1 MNWIENLISP
11 LSLVFIV
18 LILGYYLGNIKCW
31 GISLDLS
38 GVLIVAV
45 LFGCVVI
52 SNDTINEVIDIRTL
66 KNNMQIYS
74 SLGTALFV
82 SVIGITAGYSFN
94 LRTLKNAR
102 AILIGF
108 LMVLSSFMLMKLISV
123 LDKGISYS
131 KLLGALCGAL
141 TTTPGLSAITELD
154 AVISGEAMLAYG
166 GTYLLGVIATMLC
179 VQLFA
184 KKSNMVV
191 EIEEKISDENHS
203 AIGGLLQI
211 GITII
216 LGQVIGTIRLGAFTI
231 GQSGG
236 VLCVGIVLGMIVKK
250 CFSHKIASAK
260 AMGLYRN
267 FGLVLFFV
275 GNGIPAGMSLSSGF
289 DVKLFFY
296 GTLMSIV
303 PICSG
308 VIFSKLF
315 SRDNSVSSIVAG
327 GMTSTPAVGV
337 LLRKQCQV
345 SLESYSMAYVGAL
358 LTIILLVRSCGFAN

>member
-166 GTYLLGVIATMLC
+166 GTYLLGVIATML
-179 VQLFA
+179 
-184 KKSNMVV
+184 
-191 EIEEKISDENHS
+191 
-203 AIGGLLQI
+203 
-211 GITII
+211 
-216 LGQVIGTIRLGAFTI
+216 
-231 GQSGG
+231 
-236 VLCVGIVLGMIVKK
+236 
-250 CFSHKIASAK
+250 
-260 AMGLYRN
+260 
-267 FGLVLFFV
+267 
-275 GNGIPAGMSLSSGF
+275 
-289 DVKLFFY
+289 
-296 GTLMSIV
+296 
-303 PICSG
+303 
-308 VIFSKLF
+308 
-315 SRDNSVSSIVAG
+315 
-327 GMTSTPAVGV
+327 
-337 LLRKQCQV
+337 
-345 SLESYSMAYVGAL
+345 
-358 LTIILLVRSCGFAN
+358 

>member
-1 MNWIENLISP
+1 
-11 LSLVFIV
+11 
-18 LILGYYLGNIKCW
+18 
-31 GISLDLS
+31 
-38 GVLIVAV
+38 
-45 LFGCVVI
+45 
-52 SNDTINEVIDIRTL
+52 
-66 KNNMQIYS
+66 
-74 SLGTALFV
+74 
-82 SVIGITAGYSFN
+82 
-94 LRTLKNAR
+94 
-102 AILIGF
+102 
-108 LMVLSSFMLMKLISV
+108 
-123 LDKGISYS
+123 
-131 KLLGALCGAL
+131 
-141 TTTPGLSAITELD
+141 
-154 AVISGEAMLAYG
+154 
-166 GTYLLGVIATMLC
+166 
-179 VQLFA
+179 
-184 KKSNMVV
+184 
-191 EIEEKISDENHS
+191 
-203 AIGGLLQI
+203 
-211 GITII
+211 
-216 LGQVIGTIRLGAFTI
+216 
-231 GQSGG
+231 
-236 VLCVGIVLGMIVKK
+236 MIVKK